1 MDKRRIILSNININK
16 NLKTKMS
23 ITKNIT
29 QATMLILIAMSV
41 ASCSTY
47 PNKFKCDDAR
57 GLGCTMLSEVDKQID
72 SGQIAEAYKKKKCS
86 GKGCKNE
93 PLDDGLIL
101 KREDKA
107 TRYEDENIPPLS
119 DGKNIYF

>member
-1 MDKRRIILSNININK
+1 MTK
-16 NLKTKMS
+16 NRTS
-23 ITKNIT
+23 IAKNIT
-29 QATMLILIAMSV
+29 QATTLLLMTLSIV
-41 ASCSTY
+41 SCSTY

-72 SGQIAEAYKKKKCS
+72 SGQIAEAYKKKKCF
-86 GKGCKNE
+86 GDKCKNE
-93 PLDDGLIL
+93 LLDDGLIL

-107 TRYEDENIPPLS
+107 VRYEDEDITPLS

>member
-1 MDKRRIILSNININK
+1 
-16 NLKTKMS
+16 MS
-23 ITKNIT
+23 ITKNII
-29 QATMLILIAMSV
+29 QATKLLLMSV
-41 ASCSTY
+41 SIVSCSTY
-47 PNKFKCDDAR
+47 PNKFNCDDAR

-86 GKGCKNE
+86 GGKCKKE
-93 PLDDGLIL
+93 PLDEGLVL

-107 TRYEDENIPPLS
+107 ARYEDEDITPLS

>member
-1 MDKRRIILSNININK
+1 
-16 NLKTKMS
+16 MS
-23 ITKNIT
+23 ITKNII
-29 QATMLILIAMSV
+29 QATKLLLMSV
-41 ASCSTY
+41 SIVSCSTY

-57 GLGCTMLSEVDKQID
+57 GLGCTMLHEVDKQID

-107 TRYEDENIPPLS
+107 ARYEDEDITPLS

>member
-1 MDKRRIILSNININK
+1 
-16 NLKTKMS
+16 MS
-23 ITKNIT
+23 IAKNII
-29 QATMLILIAMSV
+29 QATTLLLTALSV
-41 ASCSTY
+41 VSCSTY

-57 GLGCTMLSEVDKQID
+57 GLGCTMLHEVDKQID

-107 TRYEDENIPPLS
+107 VCYEDEQITPPL
-119 DGKNIYF
+119 DEQAIYF

>member
-1 MDKRRIILSNININK
+1 MTK
-16 NLKTKMS
+16 NRTS
-23 ITKNIT
+23 IAKNIT
-29 QATMLILIAMSV
+29 QATTLLLMTLSIV
-41 ASCSTY
+41 SCSTY

-57 GLGCTMLSEVDKQID
+57 GLGCTMLSAVDKQID

-86 GKGCKNE
+86 RGGCKNE

-107 TRYEDENIPPLS
+107 ARYEDEQITPPL
-119 DGKNIYF
+119 DEQTIYF

>member
-1 MDKRRIILSNININK
+1 MTK
-16 NLKTKMS
+16 NRTS
-23 ITKNIT
+23 IAKNIT
-29 QATMLILIAMSV
+29 QATTLLLMTLSIV
-41 ASCSTY
+41 SCSTY

-57 GLGCTMLSEVDKQID
+57 GVGCTMLHEVDKQID

-107 TRYEDENIPPLS
+107 ARYEDEDITPLS